1 MSYHVIFVKLLSPLF
16 IALCVKCAY
25 VQPVLENIF
34 QINQKNIKLCHSKCK
49 DLRFCAITIRQNLVS
64 FIVSNATVQFAHVA
78 FLLVNMNITKK
89 NWHLEKD
96 GKQQSQN
103 TQILTRTW
111 RIILPKYETIASHI
125 TNQKANL
132 EKNSRKL
139 KSDVTKHGNQWNKAI
154 DTVIQKYKPI
164 LMKLTKEPKPF

>member
-34 QINQKNIKLCHSKCK
+34 QMNQKNIKLCHSKCK

-89 NWHLEKD
+89 IDIWKKMENNKAEIHKFLQELEESFYQNM
-96 GKQQSQN
+96 KQLR
-103 TQILTRTW
+103 LTSL
-111 RIILPKYETIASHI
+111 IKKLI
-125 TNQKANL
+125 
-132 EKNSRKL
+132 SRK
-139 KSDVTKHGNQWNKAI
+139 THGN
-154 DTVIQKYKPI
+154 
-164 LMKLTKEPKPF
+164 